1 MLKADVKCSFTITIA
16 VWRFSCH
23 VPGCKLEHNAKM
35 IETRRNLESIAVL
48 FKMYSKLRNII

>member
-1 MLKADVKCSFTITIA
+1 MMQQFEMFNWILITLSFMLKGDVKCSLTITIA

-35 IETRRNLESIAVL
+35 IET
-48 FKMYSKLRNII
+48 